1 MSKGEEL
8 IALARSKAGQWY
20 YTNDWW
26 ARMNPDESGGT
37 DCSGFVRWCYLQFG
51 IDVGT
56 WTGDESYAG
65 YEVAR
70 GHYPYEIP
78 WDALQPGDLILMTA
92 NYWDNYAFNEYLCH
106 IELYCGGGTMIGH
119 PGGYGPQEKWAQAWM
134 ESYGCITWM
143 VRRVFEEEIV
153 IPEQKPGTP
162 INNAGL
168 LYRAHVETAGWLD
181 AVHDGQ
187 NAGTTGYGARL
198 EAIKITPPDGWEL
211 CVKAHIA
218 NVGWKTYSGIK
229 KGESSGE
236 GSSANDPI
244 IGSVGESQ
252 AIECLIVEVTKRPD
266 GDKRKLKFKVH
277 QANVGWHEWTDESY
291 ASGSEGMGVQLEAIR
306 MALV

>member
-20 YTNDWW
+20 YTNDQW

-51 IDVGT
+51 YDVGT

-119 PGGYGPQEKWAQAWM
+119 PGGMGPQEKWAQAWM

-143 VRRVFEEEIV
+143 VRRVFEGDDDVSASDVWEYDYKGTAPRGNMYNCMLGIYDNAQPSSIWEYDYKGTAPGGNMYNCV
-153 IPEQKPGTP
+153 THMYAKVEALQKAVDKLQVGG
-162 INNAGL
+162 ASVDYDKL
-168 LYRAHVETAGWLD
+168 AD
-181 AVHDGQ
+181 AL
-187 NAGTTGYGARL
+187 A
-198 EAIKITPPDGWEL
+198 
-211 CVKAHIA
+211 
-218 NVGWKTYSGIK
+218 
-229 KGESSGE
+229 
-236 GSSANDPI
+236 
-244 IGSVGESQ
+244 
-252 AIECLIVEVTKRPD
+252 
-266 GDKRKLKFKVH
+266 DKLAK
-277 QANVGWHEWTDESY
+277 
-291 ASGSEGMGVQLEAIR
+291 R
-306 MALV
+306 MAD